1 MNTRGMCS
9 VALGCALALAGCAT
23 QPVQQ
28 HISGA
33 ARAQDPQSLAD
44 MVSTFALN
52 PPPPP
57 VSDALAKA
65 VEAVNFLKQMD
76 LPNASR
82 SANAAVQLDNRNTNL
97 HF

>member
-1 MNTRGMCS
+1 MNTRGMRS

-52 PPPPP
+52 PRHRRYRTRWRR
-57 VSDALAKA
+57 
-65 VEAVNFLKQMD
+65 
-76 LPNASR
+76 R
-82 SANAAVQLDNRNTNL
+82 SKR
-97 HF
+97 